1 MYIFIS
7 VSKFGSTLTD
17 SMWNRKEI
25 KLMLR
30 FRLVQ
35 MDRHQTERRM
45 TTIAY
50 RSWLL
55 IKVSN
60 SYTVESLE
68 FVVAL
73 FSRILWVP
81 LSNEYTFLINY
92 NTLYISL
99 KMQVNLQK
107 MDPMKYHN
115 FIVHCIT
122 LSPNKIWFISKQ
134 CMNHFFLF
142 SRHSSTNRYC
152 HIEDKSVG
160 HQ

>member
-1 MYIFIS
+1 MIKNFNLNISLVRISLKRMLIQNVTELSMYIFNS

-17 SMWNRKEI
+17 SMWSRKEI

-35 MDRHQTERRM
+35 MDRHQTERQM

-60 SYTVESLE
+60 SYTGESLE
-68 FVVAL
+68 FVVSL

-81 LSNEYTFLINY
+81 LSNEYTFLIND
-92 NTLYISL
+92 NTLSYFIKDASKSTKNGPHEIS
-99 KMQVNLQK
+99 
-107 MDPMKYHN
+107 
-115 FIVHCIT
+115 
-122 LSPNKIWFISKQ
+122 
-134 CMNHFFLF
+134 
-142 SRHSSTNRYC
+142 
-152 HIEDKSVG
+152 
-160 HQ
+160 